1 MQLTIQSISAF
12 ALMTTVLT
20 LPAKAQSDPH
30 ADHHPEIIYESSP
43 ELAVGL
49 ARGVGSILE
58 VNEAD
63 RVLNLTHAP
72 IASLGW
78 PSMNMNFSVASE
90 IDLESFAA
98 GDAIEFDFD
107 PSQASGFKIK
117 ALRKVSSKTVVE
129 SLKNAEPADAKT
141 HDGHGA
147 H

>member
-1 MQLTIQSISAF
+1 MQLTIHTISAF

-20 LPAKAQSDPH
+20 FPAMAQSDPH
-30 ADHHPEIIYESSP
+30 SDHHPEIIYEPSP

-58 VNEAD
+58 VNEAG
-63 RVLNLTHAP
+63 RIVNLTHAP

-78 PSMNMNFSVASE
+78 PSMNVNFSVASE
-90 IDLESFAA
+90 IELESFAA
-98 GDAIEFDFD
+98 GDAVEFDFD

-117 ALRKVSSKTVVE
+117 ALRKVSSKAVVE